1 MTMSTLHQ
9 PTTTRG
15 GPAGSGRA
23 LARCVPD
30 PEAFASAWGRA
41 AVHATAAE
49 LPQPFDDL
57 LDLDAVDE
65 LLSRRGLRTPFLRM
79 AKDGAVVPPS
89 RFTRPGGVGAAIG
102 DQVDEAAVARLFA
115 DGTTI
120 VLQALHR
127 IWPPVIEFAGR
138 LRDDVGHPV
147 QVNAYVTPPSSRG
160 FSAHYDI
167 HDVFVLQVAGEKR
180 WIVHEPCFEAPLRSQ
195 PWTERRAEV
204 ERTVAETEPTSTS
217 CSGPATRSTCP
228 EGSSTPPRRSATC
241 ARISPSGCTSS
252 PGTRWSRRSPRS
264 RSTTS
269 SCAGRCPSG
278 STWTYR
284 STLADELRAT
294 VAALVAYAEE
304 TEPEPVVEHL
314 RESLASTARPAP
326 IAPLAQAAAARSVD
340 AAMSVRLRE
349 GLAARL
355 DAVDGVARLEH
366 RTGTLALDGSVT
378 AALEML
384 LDGDV
389 HTVET
394 LPGEPGEV
402 QELVRTLLRESVVER
417 LAAEHHAAPPRMSAK
432 ERCAPAAS
440 CAATS
445 WTGPRRLPGTSCSSS
460 SREPGAGTRSATG
473 SATTPRA
480 AGCSG
485 ARTRRVLDCCSCGG
499 SIASPASRGAG
510 RSSTCG
516 PARGHALGA
525 FDDDPDLDRLIRAS
539 RWESRRPGR
548 SCSSART
555 AAATPAAPSAAGRS
569 PPR

>member
-1 MTMSTLHQ
+1 MSTLHQ
-9 PTTTRG
+9 PTRAQDG
-15 GPAGSGRA
+15 GPVGSGRA

-41 AVHATAAE
+41 AVYASAAE

-102 DQVDEAAVARLFA
+102 DQVDEAAVAQLFT

-120 VLQALHR
+120 VIQALHR

-195 PWTERRAEV
+195 PWTERRAEL
-204 ERTVAETEPTSTS
+204 ERAVAETEPFLDVVLRPGDALYLPRGFIHAAEALGDVCAHLTV
-217 CSGPATRSTCP
+217 GMHVVTRHALV
-228 EGSSTPPRRSATC
+228 EALAALAVDDVELRRSLPLGLDLEDRA
-241 ARISPSGCTSS
+241 
-252 PGTRWSRRSPRS
+252 
-264 RSTTS
+264 
-269 SCAGRCPSG
+269 
-278 STWTYR
+278 
-284 STLADELRAT
+284 TLAEELRAT

-304 TEPEPVVEHL
+304 TDPEPVVEHL
-314 RESLASTARPAP
+314 RVSLASTARSAP
-326 IAPLAQAAAARSVD
+326 VAPLAQAAAARSVD

-355 DAVDGVARLEH
+355 DAGEGVARLEH
-366 RTGTLALDGSVT
+366 RTGTLALNASVT
-378 AALEML
+378 AALETL

-389 HTVET
+389 HTVGA

-402 QELVRTLLRESVVER
+402 EALVRTLLRESVVV
-417 LAAEHHAAPPRMSAK
+417 P
-432 ERCAPAAS
+432 
-440 CAATS
+440 
-445 WTGPRRLPGTSCSSS
+445 
-460 SREPGAGTRSATG
+460 
-473 SATTPRA
+473 
-480 AGCSG
+480 
-485 ARTRRVLDCCSCGG
+485 VGG
-499 SIASPASRGAG
+499 
-510 RSSTCG
+510 
-516 PARGHALGA
+516 
-525 FDDDPDLDRLIRAS
+525 
-539 RWESRRPGR
+539 
-548 SCSSART
+548 
-555 AAATPAAPSAAGRS
+555 
-569 PPR
+569 